1 MVCPHLITLGSSE
14 LKAFTTTGCSPGFYP
29 YMRFCTLRDGR
40 RIIVE
45 VCCSN
50 LKYDAENILFKARI
64 PGIDLVIAVVPDN
77 RTRKAL
83 DETLKKNLE
92 YSSKV
97 CQESIRLL
105 DAGRCLAEEF
115 DWAGVL
121 VNRDQK
127 TQKKEPNN

>member
-1 MVCPHLITLGSSE
+1 MEKRIGLIGPKWRLQRNSSVGRDQGLQPDLLVME
-14 LKAFTTTGCSPGFYP
+14 P
-29 YMRFCTLRDGR
+29 DGR

-45 VCCSN
+45 VCCRN

-64 PGIDLVIAVVPDN
+64 PGIDLVIAVMPDS

-83 DETLKKNLE
+83 DEALKRNLE
-92 YSSKV
+92 YLSKV

-127 TQKKEPNN
+127 TQKKELDD